1 MKKSQWVAEGA
12 AVFFLALLIGFFFL
26 RGGGT
31 GHNAPGADPARE
43 TPTAGAD
50 AGESVAGAPAEAPAG
65 AEGAAPG
72 EAPTV
77 EVTEDM
83 QRLLGVKTAEAVLAP
98 LRKTIR
104 LAGRIGYDE
113 GNVATVNTR
122 VEGWV
127 EKLFVPFEGTWLNKG
142 DPVAGIY
149 SPELQAAQQ
158 ELLSLLASKKTGG
171 SSPLGAMVDA
181 DWERLREAA
190 RGRLRLWDISAAQI
204 REIEKT
210 GKPMRT
216 LTIYSPVSGYAV
228 RRYVTRGSRVMPG
241 EPLLDLVNL
250 SRVWVIADVSEPDAG
265 VVRAGMPA
273 KVTVAGL
280 PGTVFDAKLDY
291 VYPTM
296 SADTRSLRVRAT
308 LPNRGGL
315 LKPQMYA
322 TVEIGVDLGSRLL
335 VPDDAVMD
343 TGRRQV
349 VYVDHGEGNFEP
361 RTVTAGVRSD
371 GMREIV
377 SGLLPGERIASS
389 ALFLIDSEA
398 QLKGVAPA
406 PAQTPARPGAPAPPG
421 AGQAPAAQGPPPAH
435 AGHQH

>member
-1 MKKSQWVAEGA
+1 MKRSQWIAGGA
-12 AVFFLALLIGFFFL
+12 AVFLIALLIGFLYL

-31 GHNAPGADPARE
+31 GHDAPGADPARE
-43 TPTAGAD
+43 TPTAAD
-50 AGESVAGAPAEAPAG
+50 SGESMPGLSGETPPGTGNAP
-65 AEGAAPG
+65 PG

-77 EVTEDM
+77 EIPEEM
-83 QRLLGVKTAEAVLAP
+83 QRLLGVKTTGAVIAP

-113 GNVATVNTR
+113 GNIATVSTK

-127 EKLFVPFEGTWLNKG
+127 EKLSVPFEGAWVKKG
-142 DPVAGIY
+142 GPVAGIY

-171 SSPLGAMVDA
+171 SSPLGAMADA

-190 RGRLRLWDISAAQI
+190 RERLRLWDISAAQI

-210 GKPMRT
+210 GKPLRT
-216 LTIYSPVSGYAV
+216 LTIFSPVSGYAV
-228 RRYVTRGSRVMPG
+228 KRYVTRGSRVMPG

-250 SRVWVIADVSEPDAG
+250 SQVWVIADVSEPDAG

-280 PGTVFDAKLDY
+280 PGRAFDTKLDY

-308 LPNRGGL
+308 LPNQGGL

-322 TVEIGVDLGSRLL
+322 TAEVGADLGSRLL

-343 TGRRQV
+343 TGQRQV
-349 VYVDHGEGNFEP
+349 VYVDRGEGNFEP
-361 RTVTAGVRSD
+361 RAVTAGVRSD

-377 SGLLPGERIASS
+377 SGLQPGERSASS

-406 PAQTPARPGAPAPPG
+406 PAQNPGQPGAPAPPG
-421 AGQAPAAQGPPPAH
+421 AGQAPAAQGPPPAQ
-435 AGHQH
+435 AGHQP